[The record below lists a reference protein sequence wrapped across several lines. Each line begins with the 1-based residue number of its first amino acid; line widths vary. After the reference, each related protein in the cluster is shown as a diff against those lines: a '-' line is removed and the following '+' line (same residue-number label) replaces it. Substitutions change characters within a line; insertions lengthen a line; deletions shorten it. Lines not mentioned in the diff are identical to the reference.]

1 MSRSTY
7 DFWLLDLDGTVV
19 DVETSYIYDTI
30 ETVGDRMGISFS
42 GHESELLWYGLGQTR
57 DRILSDAGVDPAE
70 FWTVFHDVEEP
81 ERRAAATHL
90 YPDAEEFILNTET
103 DIGVVTHC
111 QEYLTGPVLDELDI
125 TDWFETVVCC
135 TDETGW
141 KPDPRPVTMAMEQLG
156 VADNGKTGALV
167 GDNGQDIGAA
177 WNAGLDGIHVRRH
190 DPDQFGQCI
199 CGDRRVD
206 ALTELHS

>member
-1 MSRSTY
+1 MSSSTY

-19 DVETSYIYDTI
+19 DVKTSYIHDTI
-30 ETVGDRMGISFS
+30 ATVGDRMGISFS

-57 DRILSDAGVDPAE
+57 DRILSDVGVEPAD
-70 FWTVFHDVEEP
+70 FWAVFHDVEQP

-111 QEYLTGPVLDELDI
+111 QEYLTGPVLEELDI
-125 TDWFETVVCC
+125 ADWFETVICC
-135 TDETGW
+135 SDETGW
-141 KPDPRPVTMAMEQLG
+141 KPDPRPVTMAMERLG
-156 VADNGKTGALV
+156 VAGNGKTGALV

-190 DPDQFGQCI
+190 DPAQFGQCV

-206 ALTELHS
+206 ELSELLS

>member
-1 MSRSTY
+1 MNRSSY

-19 DVETSYIYDTI
+19 DVETSYIYETI
-30 ETVGDRMGISFS
+30 ETVGERMGVSFS
-42 GHESELLWYGLGQTR
+42 GHQAKLLWYGLGETR
-57 DRILSDAGVDPAE
+57 DRILADAGVEPEE
-70 FWTVFHDVEEP
+70 FWAVFHDVEEP
-81 ERRAAATHL
+81 ESRAAATHL
-90 YPDAEEFILNTET
+90 YPDAETFISNTDV

-111 QEYLTGPVLDELDI
+111 QEYLTGPVLEALDI
-125 TDWFETVVCC
+125 DDWFETVICC

-141 KPDPRPVTMAMEQLG
+141 KPDPRPVTMAMDHLG
-156 VADNGKTGALV
+156 VSGNGKRGALV

-199 CGDRRVD
+199 RGDRRVD
-206 ALTELHS
+206 ELTELLG